1 MRKEILAAAA
11 MILASAAPAYAQ
23 QSVSPSPSNNGGSII
38 RQPSSSG
45 NSNGTSGSV
54 GSTGPTYPAPLRD
67 FNNPAA
73 SYPRL
78 GTGTG
83 TYRR

>member
-11 MILASAAPAYAQ
+11 ILVSAAPAYAQ
-23 QSVSPSPSNNGGSII
+23 QATNPSPSNSGGSII
-38 RQPSSSG
+38 RQPSGSGASS
-45 NSNGTSGSV
+45 GTSGSI
-54 GSTGPTYPAPLRD
+54 GSSGPTYPAPLRD
-67 FNNPAA
+67 YNNPAA